1 MILILGYPM
10 FEEALVDFTKDRSG
24 VSDFD
29 AETPLFSGGLMDSMA
44 VLELTAFVQRKTGV
58 AFPASEVTLDN
69 LDSVSRILAFVN
81 KHRTP

>member
-1 MILILGYPM
+1 M
-10 FEEALVDFTKDRSG
+10 FEEPLIDFIKDRSG
-24 VSDFD
+24 VSDFNAD
-29 AETPLFSGGLMDSMA
+29 TPLFSGGLMDSMA

-58 AFPASEVTLDN
+58 AFPASEVILDN

>member
-1 MILILGYPM
+1 M
-10 FEEALVDFTKDRSG
+10 FEQALIDFIKDRSG

-44 VLELTAFVQRKTGV
+44 VLELATFVQRKTGV

-69 LDSVSRILAFVN
+69 LDSVSRILAYVN
-81 KHRTP
+81 KHRTT

>member
-1 MILILGYPM
+1 M
-10 FEEALVDFTKDRSG
+10 FEQALIDFIKDRSG

-58 AFPASEVTLDN
+58 AFPASEVTLDH
-69 LDSVSRILAFVN
+69 LDSVSRILAYVN
-81 KHRTP
+81 KHRTT